1 MLTATLLLAGLL
13 LAYANGANDNFKG
26 VATLFGCGA
35 TDYRSALAWATVTTL
50 AGSAASVVLAGELL
64 KSFSGKGLVD
74 PHLVSAP
81 TYTAAVALGA
91 AATVLVATRV
101 GMPVSTT
108 HALIGA
114 LLGAGV
120 AAGSAV
126 DGGRL
131 IDGFAKPMLVSPL
144 IAIVAT
150 VTVYPLLRRARAA
163 CGVTA
168 STCLC
173 AGHERFESAPDGM
186 ASATTLPVTQL
197 SFRVVDAEECFQQH
211 PGKVLGVE
219 SASVM
224 DTAHYVS
231 AGAVG
236 FARGLND
243 TPKIAAVLLAAP
255 SIGGPTSL
263 VLVGMM
269 MATGGLLN
277 ARRVAMTM
285 SQRITPLN
293 PGQGFTANLLTS
305 LIVIGASRLGLPVS
319 TTHVSC
325 GALFGIGAATG
336 HARLRTIAI
345 ILVAW
350 FTTLPLGGLFG
361 AIGFWG
367 LSAVASS
374 QSHATR
380 VVDFPAEAESWRHD
394 RDKRVSGVLK
404 AERLRQRYLEIDTD
418 NASPLERLT
427 IQLIAFRDATS
438 RAADKPGGPT
448 YNCDG
453 FDVSLRRIKEQL
465 SGSTP
470 LRASIF
476 NDFEGKWYGMWGETP
491 VNHDWRPSL
500 IDETPLETEVGAP
513 RLIAQQYAWIDN
525 GFGWNYLVT
534 GNGSD
539 NRYVLGMVY
548 YVSPEEPG
556 AIVGEKPHVGF
567 RDGPS
572 RLVWFTD
579 REVFFEE
586 VRGPAE
592 YRDQHYVITA
602 MYHDLFGNGSVSPR
616 GTQVIYT
623 RDPRD
628 RPQFREFAW
637 EPDAVRQ

>member
-35 TDYRSALAWATVTTL
+35 TDYRRALVWATVTTL
-50 AGSAASVVLAGELL
+50 AGSAASVVLAGEIL

-173 AGHERFESAPDGM
+173 AGQERFECAPAGM
-186 ASATTLPVTQL
+186 AAATTLPVAPL
-197 SFRVVDAEECFQQH
+197 SFRVGDAEECFKQH
-211 PGKVLGVE
+211 SGEVLKVE

-224 DTAHYVS
+224 ETAHYIS

-243 TPKIAAVLLAAP
+243 TPKIAAILLAAP

-263 VLVGMM
+263 ILVGLL
-269 MATGGLLN
+269 MAIGGLLN

-325 GALFGIGAATG
+325 GALFGIGAVSGSANWAAIAT
-336 HARLRTIAI
+336 
-345 ILVAW
+345 ILLAW
-350 FTTLPLGGLFG
+350 VTTLPVGGALGALCYWGLGGT
-361 AIGFWG
+361 A
-367 LSAVASS
+367 
-374 QSHATR
+374 
-380 VVDFPAEAESWRHD
+380 
-394 RDKRVSGVLK
+394 
-404 AERLRQRYLEIDTD
+404 
-418 NASPLERLT
+418 
-427 IQLIAFRDATS
+427 
-438 RAADKPGGPT
+438 
-448 YNCDG
+448 
-453 FDVSLRRIKEQL
+453 
-465 SGSTP
+465 GS
-470 LRASIF
+470 
-476 NDFEGKWYGMWGETP
+476 
-491 VNHDWRPSL
+491 
-500 IDETPLETEVGAP
+500 
-513 RLIAQQYAWIDN
+513 
-525 GFGWNYLVT
+525 
-534 GNGSD
+534 
-539 NRYVLGMVY
+539 
-548 YVSPEEPG
+548 
-556 AIVGEKPHVGF
+556 
-567 RDGPS
+567 
-572 RLVWFTD
+572 
-579 REVFFEE
+579 
-586 VRGPAE
+586 
-592 YRDQHYVITA
+592 
-602 MYHDLFGNGSVSPR
+602 
-616 GTQVIYT
+616 
-623 RDPRD
+623 
-628 RPQFREFAW
+628 
-637 EPDAVRQ
+637 

>member
-35 TDYRSALAWATVTTL
+35 TDFRRALAWATATTL

-74 PHLVSAP
+74 PTLVSAP

-173 AGHERFESAPDGM
+173 AGQERFECVADGTAA
-186 ASATTLPVTQL
+186 ASTLPVAPI
-197 SFRVVDAEECFQQH
+197 SIRVADAEECRQQH
-211 PGKVLGVE
+211 TGRVLGVE
-219 SASVM
+219 STSVL
-224 DTAHYVS
+224 DTLHYIS

-243 TPKIAAVLLAAP
+243 TPKIAAILLAAP
-255 SIGGPTSL
+255 SMGGPTSL
-263 VLVGMM
+263 VLVGIM

-285 SQRITPLN
+285 SQRITSLN

-325 GALFGIGAATG
+325 GALFGIGATTG
-336 HARLRTIAI
+336 SARLGTIAI

-361 AIGFWG
+361 AVSFWS
-367 LSAVASS
+367 LSAIASS
-374 QSHATR
+374 QSHAPG
-380 VVDFPAEAESWRHD
+380 VVYFPAEVESWRHD

-404 AERLRQRYLEIDTD
+404 AERLRQRYLEIGPDD
-418 NASPLERLT
+418 ASPLERLSNY
-427 IQLIAFRDATS
+427 LIAFRDATI
-438 RAADKPGGPT
+438 RAADKPDGPT
-448 YNCDG
+448 YGCEG
-453 FDVSLRRIKEQL
+453 FDVSLPRIKEQL

-470 LRASIF
+470 LQASIF
-476 NDFEGKWYGMWGETP
+476 KEFEGKWHGVWGESP

-500 IDETPLETEVGAP
+500 IYETPLETAEGSP

-525 GFGWNYLVT
+525 GFGWNYLAA

-548 YVSPEEPG
+548 YVNREKPG

-602 MYHDLFGNGSVSPR
+602 MYHDLFGGGAVSPR
-616 GTQVIYT
+616 GTQAIYT

-628 RPQFREFAW
+628 RPQFREFMW